1 MIPKQEL
8 MNTQAVK
15 RHGCTVALAAFTL
28 LVAPAGAQ
36 DAGSSEPVTG
46 DAAVQQLE
54 AILQQTQSLSAA
66 VVQLQVDQD
75 GRELQESQAELVM
88 QKPSNFY
95 WELTEPYAELMVTD
109 GDLIWRYEPDLEQV
123 TIQPFDA
130 ELDRT
135 PIMLLNGNAQDIAAT
150 YDVSMGTMDD
160 RGISRFILV
169 PRSPSRLFERLAVT
183 FRNAELIEMQ
193 FEDSLGQQTSLSF
206 ENIVRNQPLADD
218 QFRFTPPAGVEII
231 DTTED

>member
-1 MIPKQEL
+1 MKI
-8 MNTQAVK
+8 QAVK
-15 RHGCTVALAAFTL
+15 WRGWAGALAV
-28 LVAPAGAQ
+28 LVVLEPGARAQQAG
-36 DAGSSEPVTG
+36 SEPVTG
-46 DAAVQQLE
+46 DVAVQQLE

-88 QKPSNFY
+88 QKPGNFY
-95 WELTEPYAELMVTD
+95 WELVSPYSELMVTD

-123 TIQPFDA
+123 TIQHFDS

-135 PIMLLNGNAQDIAAT
+135 PIMLLNGDAQEIAAT
-150 YDVSMGTMDD
+150 YEVTMGTMDD
-160 RGISRFILV
+160 IRFSRFILV

-183 FRNAELIEMQ
+183 FRDAELIEMQ

-206 ENIVRNQPLADD
+206 ENIVRNQPLAAD
-218 QFRFTPPAGVEII
+218 QFRFTPPEGVEII
-231 DTTED
+231 DTTEE